1 LCDALSPDG
10 SMELSTVSLHKLM
23 NPQSIA
29 VVGASERQDALGSRV
44 IRNLRALGYKGRIY
58 PVNPRYKSIG
68 DLACFPALAELPE
81 RVDATFLAVPAAQGP
96 DLVEDAAKAGISA
109 VFMNA
114 NGYADGDAAG
124 VALQRRIEDI
134 AKAHNIALCGPNNLG
149 LINVHDHA
157 AMWTPRYMMPVKPG
171 PIALISQ
178 SGSIAIVLAD
188 DERKIGFSYLI
199 TAGNEAV
206 LTVAEYMHHCAQDDR
221 VGLILVYLETIRR
234 VEAFAE
240 AAREAQQCGKPIIV
254 LKLGASEGGRAMVQ
268 AHTGSLAGD
277 DRLYDAL
284 FAKLGIVRV
293 RDLDEMLETAILLS
307 AYPEP
312 RDVELV
318 ALTLSGGEAAL
329 IADTAA
335 ATGITFAQLSA
346 ATLEKL
352 SPAFPPY
359 SKIGNPVDVWGLGF
373 TAERFA
379 LIVDAVIADPAVGT
393 IAVSVDAP
401 GAGGADV
408 PYACTMAEVCVAAAA
423 RTDSKRFV
431 FFNNTTGTG
440 PNDTV
445 RAILDRAHIPY
456 LSGVRTALT
465 AIGSSLRNRSSV
477 ARAAVQPIAQHPLG
491 AATTDVARFELL
503 ARAGLPMAR
512 CIGVRSASEA
522 ALAGEKLHF
531 PVVLKG
537 SAPGVAHKSDLG
549 LVHAGLRDMVAV
561 SAAYEKVAAILDKR
575 VADPGK
581 REIYVQAMTEPGVEL
596 ILGIRNEPGFGS
608 FVIAG
613 AGGVFVELIDQAS
626 IRLGPVD
633 EKEALVMLQET
644 PAAKLLAG
652 FRGKGPYDPSAV
664 ARAIAAL
671 SRLGAATVGKFASIE
686 INPLIVN
693 ENGAVG
699 VDVLIEPMCKNEG
712 SNPK

>member
-1 LCDALSPDG
+1 
-10 SMELSTVSLHKLM
+10 VSLDKLM
-23 NPQSIA
+23 NPRSIA

-44 IRNLRALGYKGRIY
+44 IRNLRALGYTGRIY

-68 DLACFPALAELPE
+68 DLTCFPALTELPE
-81 RVDATFLAVPAAQGP
+81 RVDAAFLAVPAAQGP
-96 DLVEDAAKAGISA
+96 DLVEDAAKAGIPA

-114 NGYADGDAAG
+114 NGYADGDATG
-124 VALQRRIEDI
+124 VALQRRVEEI
-134 AKAHNIALCGPNNLG
+134 ARAHRIALCGPNNLG

-221 VGLILVYLETIRR
+221 VGVILVYLETIRR

-240 AAREAQQCGKPIIV
+240 AAREAQRRGKPIII

-284 FAKLGIVRV
+284 FAKLGIIRV

-307 AYPEP
+307 AYPKP
-312 RDVELV
+312 RDGNLV

-335 ATGITFAQLSA
+335 ATGVTLAGLSP

-352 SPAFPPY
+352 RPAFPPY
-359 SKIGNPVDVWGLGF
+359 SKIGNPIDVWGLGF
-373 TAERFA
+373 TGERFA
-379 LIVDAVIADPAVGT
+379 MIVDAVSADPSIGT
-393 IAVSVDAP
+393 IAVSIDAP

-408 PYACTMAEVCVAAAA
+408 PYALTMAEVCVAAAA
-423 RTDSKRFV
+423 RSDSKRFV

-440 PNDTV
+440 PNAEV
-445 RAILDRAHIPY
+445 RAILDRARIPY

-465 AIGSSLRNRSSV
+465 AIRSSLRDRSPVTKSTTP
-477 ARAAVQPIAQHPLG
+477 AVVQDRLD

-503 ARAGLPMAR
+503 AEAGLPITG
-512 CIGVRSASEA
+512 CIAVHSACDA
-522 ALAGEKLHF
+522 ATAAEKLHF
-531 PVVLKG
+531 PVALKG
-537 SAPGVAHKSDLG
+537 SAPGLAHKSDLG
-549 LVHAGLRDMVAV
+549 LVHLGLRDAAAV
-561 SAAYEKVAAILDKR
+561 RSAYEKVTAILEQQI
-575 VADPGK
+575 ADSRQ
-581 REIYVQAMTEPGVEL
+581 REIYVQAQAKAGVEL
-596 ILGIRNEPGFGS
+596 IVGIRNEPGFGS

-613 AGGVFVELIDQAS
+613 VGGVLVELIKQAS

-633 EKEALVMLQET
+633 EKEALIMLQET
-644 PAAKLLAG
+644 PASQLLAG
-652 FRGKGPYDPSAV
+652 FRGKGPYDETAV
-664 ARAIAAL
+664 VRAIAAL
-671 SRLGAATVGKFASIE
+671 SRFGAATVGKFASIE

-693 ENGAVG
+693 ETGAVG
-699 VDVLIEPMCKNEG
+699 VDVLFEPVRKNEG
-712 SNPK
+712 SNSNEL

>member
-1 LCDALSPDG
+1 VEFA
-10 SMELSTVSLHKLM
+10 TVSLDKLM
-23 NPQSIA
+23 NPRSIA
-29 VVGASERQDALGSRV
+29 VVGASERQEALGSRV
-44 IRNLRALGYKGRIY
+44 IRNLRALGYTGRIY

-81 RVDATFLAVPAAQGP
+81 RVDAAFLAVPAAQGP
-96 DLVEDAAKAGISA
+96 GLVEDAAKAGISA

-114 NGYADGDAAG
+114 NGYADGDAEG
-124 VALQRRIEDI
+124 VALQRRVEDI
-134 AKAHNIALCGPNNLG
+134 AKAHSIALCGPNNLG
-149 LINVHDHA
+149 IINVHDHA
-157 AMWTPRYMMPVKPG
+157 AMWTTRYIVPVKTG

-221 VGLILVYLETIRR
+221 VGVILVYLETIRR
-234 VEAFAE
+234 VEAFSE
-240 AAREAQQCGKPIIV
+240 AAREAQRRGKPIIV
-254 LKLGASEGGRAMVQ
+254 LKLGTSEGGRAMVQ

-307 AYPEP
+307 TYPKP
-312 RDVELV
+312 RGGDLV

-335 ATGITFAQLSA
+335 ATGVTFAGLSA
-346 ATLEKL
+346 ATVEKL
-352 SPAFPPY
+352 RPAFPPY
-359 SKIGNPVDVWGLGF
+359 SKIGNPIDVWGLGF

-379 LIVDAVIADPAVGT
+379 MIVDTVIGDPAIGT

-408 PYACTMAEVCVAAAA
+408 PYACTMAEACVAAAA
-423 RTDSKRFV
+423 RSDSKRFV

-440 PNDTV
+440 PNDEV
-445 RAILDRAHIPY
+445 RAILDRARIPY

-465 AIGSSLRNRSSV
+465 AIASSLRDRSFV
-477 ARAAVQPIAQHPLG
+477 ATPSARPIGQDRLD

-503 ARAGLPMAR
+503 AGAGLPMAR
-512 CIGVRSASEA
+512 CIAVRSASDA
-522 ALAGEKLHF
+522 ALAAENLAF

-537 SAPGVAHKSDLG
+537 SAPGLAHKSDLG
-549 LVHAGLRDMVAV
+549 LVHAGLRDEAAV
-561 SAAYEKVAAILDKR
+561 RAAYEKVAAILDKQ
-575 VADPGK
+575 VAAPAK
-581 REIYVQAMTEPGVEL
+581 REIYVQAMAKPGVEL

-613 AGGVFVELIDQAS
+613 VGGVLVELIKQAS

-633 EKEALVMLQET
+633 EKEAVIMLQET

-652 FRGKGPYDPSAV
+652 FRGKGPYDMSAA

-671 SRLGAATVGKFASIE
+671 SRLGAATIGKFASIE

-699 VDVLIEPMCKNEG
+699 VDVLIEPVR
-712 SNPK
+712 